1 MLDIIS
7 PVLVLG
13 VLGGL
18 LGFGLAFAA
27 DKLRVEP
34 DKRIQAVHERLPKVD
49 CGACGYPGCEAFA
62 EAVVEGEVESL
73 SQCKPGNKK
82 HYADILEYLKN
93 NPDEDGNIVK
103 VKM

>member
-1 MLDIIS
+1 MWDIIS

-13 VLGGL
+13 TMGIL
-18 LGFGLAFAA
+18 LGFGLAYAGE
-27 DKLRVEP
+27 KLKVEP
-34 DKRIQAVHERLPKVD
+34 DKRIEAVHERLPKLD

-62 EAVVEGEVESL
+62 EGIIEGEVKSL

-82 HYADILEYLKN
+82 HYAAIMEFLKSS
-93 NPDEDGNIVK
+93 PDEDGNIIK